1 VKFAK
6 RLGGLQA
13 SIYSQLDDLKK
24 EIIESGKTPINL
36 SIGSPDLEP
45 PEGVRQTVAKYALD
59 PTSYDYTLTR
69 GTNEFREACAKWY
82 KLRFNVEL
90 DPETEVLPLMGSQ
103 DGLSHIF
110 WVFIDK
116 GDSAFIPDPGYPI
129 YSDGLALAEGR
140 KIPLP
145 LKEENDYLPDFSAVN
160 PNEADKA
167 KLMILNYPNNPTA
180 AVAPASFFEEVVNF
194 AVKHDIVVCHDAAYT
209 ELAFDGY
216 CPCSFLQTPG
226 AKEVGVEFHSLS
238 KTFNMAGVRLGFVVG
253 NAKIIKA
260 LQTIKSNIDYGTF
273 RPLLNAGV
281 EALINSTD
289 AIIKNRETYQ
299 RRRDIWVDGCA
310 LAGWNIKKPK
320 ASMFVWAPVPTEQD
334 SLSFVM
340 DLARETG
347 VILVPGSA
355 FGEFGEGYVRVGLVK
370 NEDMLRQA
378 VEKVKTFLENKD

>member
-1 VKFAK
+1 
-6 RLGGLQA
+6 
-13 SIYSQLDDLKK
+13 
-24 EIIESGKTPINL
+24 
-36 SIGSPDLEP
+36 
-45 PEGVRQTVAKYALD
+45 
-59 PTSYDYTLTR
+59 
-69 GTNEFREACAKWY
+69 
-82 KLRFNVEL
+82 
-90 DPETEVLPLMGSQ
+90 
-103 DGLSHIF
+103 
-110 WVFIDK
+110 
-116 GDSAFIPDPGYPI
+116 
-129 YSDGLALAEGR
+129 
-140 KIPLP
+140 
-145 LKEENDYLPDFSAVN
+145 
-160 PNEADKA
+160 
-167 KLMILNYPNNPTA
+167 
-180 AVAPASFFEEVVNF
+180 
-194 AVKHDIVVCHDAAYT
+194 
-209 ELAFDGY
+209 
-216 CPCSFLQTPG
+216 
-226 AKEVGVEFHSLS
+226 
-238 KTFNMAGVRLGFVVG
+238 MAGVRLGFVVG